1 MYVYHLALL
10 TQVTEVLISGIYSG
24 ATQVKVLVGLSELI
38 CFILKSCLFVFSHH
52 EINNYITKT
61 NKFTV
66 IFFSLA
72 FSLFFSLA
80 LYLSFRVSLK
90 YWIIRNINLISIQS
104 LIIYMLVDKI
114 LLH

>member
-72 FSLFFSLA
+72 FSLFFFSRSL
-80 LYLSFRVSLK
+80 SLF
-90 YWIIRNINLISIQS
+90 SCFA
-104 LIIYMLVDKI
+104 KI
-114 LLH
+114 LDYKEH